1 VSVLLFSSKFG
12 WDFLVDGWV
21 SPYSSVNNLLRRL
34 SRRTGSEATKRSY
47 LGVVRRFCC
56 YVGMGPDELLKL
68 EREQLESLVQ
78 SYCDKFN
85 NPNYSR
91 KYANNVLRI
100 LKSFF
105 EANGL
110 RLNVEGYYL
119 PTRYRKRPEYIPT
132 KNEVYD
138 MADNAG
144 SLRNRAIILTL
155 FSTGLR
161 VSTLIALTYGD
172 VKEELEKGYPI
183 VKIPVYPEM
192 KKRIPEACKGN
203 ISYFTFTCREAVKA
217 IKLYL
222 EERKR
227 KYGDIEPNQPL
238 FHSEYNQITREQRK
252 VKFMSIREVEL
263 IVKSSAR
270 KAGIKE
276 WMYVTPHSLR
286 KTYESILRSELI
298 DGGRLDIKT
307 QEFFMGH
314 VLPGSQ
320 DAYYDKSKVEELR
333 AEYARINFS
342 RKIVENKFKLIELS
356 LIKAFEGTGIDWKEA
371 LNEYVKL
378 KGFT

>member
-1 VSVLLFSSKFG
+1 MFSSKFG

-21 SPYSSVNNLLRRL
+21 SPYNSVNNLLRRL

-56 YVGMGPDELLKL
+56 YVGMDPDELLKL
-68 EREQLESLVQ
+68 EREKLESLVQ

-91 KYANNVLRI
+91 KYANNILRI

-110 RLNVEGYYL
+110 RLNVESYYL

>member
-1 VSVLLFSSKFG
+1 MFSSKFG

-21 SPYSSVNNLLRRL
+21 SPYNSVNNLLRRL

-119 PTRYRKRPEYIPT
+119 PTRYRKRAEYVPT

-161 VSTLIALTYGD
+161 VSTLIALIYGD

>member
-1 VSVLLFSSKFG
+1 MFSSKFG

-21 SPYSSVNNLLRRL
+21 SPYNSVNNLLRRL

-47 LGVVRRFCC
+47 LGVIRRFCC
-56 YVGMGPDELLKL
+56 YVGMDPDELLKL
-68 EREQLESLVQ
+68 EREKLESLVQ

-161 VSTLIALTYGD
+161 VSTLIALIYGD

>member
-1 VSVLLFSSKFG
+1 M
-12 WDFLVDGWV
+12 VDGWV
-21 SPYSSVNNLLRRL
+21 SPYNSVNNLLRRL

-47 LGVVRRFCC
+47 LGVIRRFCC

-119 PTRYRKRPEYIPT
+119 PTRYRKRAEYVPT

-161 VSTLIALTYGD
+161 VSTLIALIYGD